1 MQRFWI
7 HRRQA
12 DVEMKSGGENV
23 ENIKKHLNFA
33 AASLGKPIPNRSRLE
48 LFASAIWQLTHQ
60 LLYRLGISRW
70 FVNRAGGFALTEA
83 DRYVNNTICIGI
95 LYLRL
100 SVLFFYLH
108 TLTLISLTE
117 KISTWFDKSVQKCI
131 TNCMKYIFVKKVSPL
146 KIRILNKNRIIY

>member
-95 LYLRL
+95 LYYIEVYY
-100 SVLFFYLH
+100 SF
-108 TLTLISLTE
+108 I
-117 KISTWFDKSVQKCI
+117 CI
-131 TNCMKYIFVKKVSPL
+131 P
-146 KIRILNKNRIIY
+146 

>member
-1 MQRFWI
+1 MFVMIEKFIDGLKPYKYIFSTLAMQRFWI

-95 LYLRL
+95 LYLR
-100 SVLFFYLH
+100 
-108 TLTLISLTE
+108 
-117 KISTWFDKSVQKCI
+117 
-131 TNCMKYIFVKKVSPL
+131 
-146 KIRILNKNRIIY
+146 

>member
-1 MQRFWI
+1 MAKFVLILNPKVTKKLSIEDVCHDRNIHCNIDGLKPYQYIFSTLAMQRFWI

-95 LYLRL
+95 LY
-100 SVLFFYLH
+100 
-108 TLTLISLTE
+108 
-117 KISTWFDKSVQKCI
+117 Q
-131 TNCMKYIFVKKVSPL
+131 
-146 KIRILNKNRIIY
+146 